1 MMVVFTD
8 LLNFFL
14 RIFDFFKNL
23 PPNDKYILFGNL
35 AIFFFSL
42 FFIRLVFK
50 FKPPKTRL
58 VIAIL
63 YAVFAV
69 IYAIGSSISYKYL
82 QDIIFKFIY
91 RDVTLTL
98 SAILVYSS
106 IFSLTRVKRL
116 LKLTAYVLLLSTLT
130 VELIIIFSTDP
141 RIINVLNPLRKL
153 LLVLSIYPLAPALVS
168 LLHIQKGRL
177 KMFLNLIVGSLFLII
192 LVLWEFN
199 FIDFGIFAFIGLGLL
214 IVVTLVYVWFFYY
227 EEELINKLIV
237 KLNIYLP
244 EEDITELT
252 DTAKKLLF
260 LLLLFTYYEIGKYF
274 LNFDALIP
282 RLAKVYIIKTDIFAL
297 SVYSLI
303 TGIFTFLFFIYSIN
317 ILKKV
322 LKLLYPPEE
331 REDKGKS
338 LEVVVY
344 NLGIL
349 FAVTVTL
356 SVIGLTWKG
365 LLPIAGA
372 LGIGLGFGLQ
382 TVLNNYI
389 SGFILMFSKNL
400 KIGDFIELEG
410 NAGKFVNV
418 PGTTIFG
425 RVENISILST
435 RIRTLDGIDILIP
448 NSTFIG
454 NQIIN
459 YSLRNPYVRIRF
471 PFGVAYSSD
480 PRKVKEILLELA
492 YKCPWAKNYYKP
504 PQVWFKKFGDSALI
518 FELLFWIDIR
528 DIWHNTYATQSFSLI
543 DWIYTNGFLKLK
555 EAGIEIPFPQN
566 DVWFRNNLRVVVDR
580 GEKKPEDEGLKSLT
594 ENSNETKEEPK
605 RGSES

>member
-1 MMVVFTD
+1 MVVFTD

-177 KMFLNLIVGSLFLII
+177 KTFLNLIVGSLFLII

-459 YSLRNPYVRIRF
+459 YSLKNPYVRIRF

-528 DIWHNTYATQSFSLI
+528 DVWHNTYATQSFSLI